1 MPRVWR
7 TPASIETER
16 RTRDALPDYL
26 RTCGY
31 TVERDVRHRRG
42 TSISQYVH
50 CATRTGE
57 RRCFWV
63 RLCWRRDRHSGALHS
78 AAQLLS
84 NVANGAWIEALAE
97 RMRRAAADGA
107 THLLLVQNRG
117 SDIAEAVSIPIGEV
131 VNVWSEQRAASRR
144 LIESGAIRG
153 KNHAENGRS
162 PTIWLRDSGAAS
174 VEDALWQHPGVE
186 SLESSAVEADTDH
199 VTPPP
204 TDDVFLD
211 LPTPEFGRDRGERT
225 IWEVAGY
232 PRDPRVRRAVLLQ
245 SGRRC
250 ERPGCVSTQ
259 SYRGFLDV
267 HHILGIAESD
277 RLENCVALCPN
288 CHRDAHF
295 HPDREELNKRL
306 LKIARK
312 RARRTAA

>member
-1 MPRVWR
+1 MSRVWR
-7 TPASIETER
+7 TTESIETER
-16 RTRDALPDYL
+16 RTRDALPNYL
-26 RTCGY
+26 RASGY
-31 TVERDVRHRRG
+31 TVERDVRHQRG
-42 TSISQYVH
+42 TSVSQFVH

-63 RLCWRRDRHSGALHS
+63 RLCWRRDRHEGALYS

-84 NVANGAWIEALAE
+84 NVGNGAWIEALGE
-97 RMRRAAADGA
+97 RMRRAVADGA

-117 SDIAEAVSIPIGEV
+117 GQIAEAVAIPIGEV
-131 VNVWSEQRAASRR
+131 VNVWSKQRTASQR
-144 LIESGAIRG
+144 LIDSGAIRG

-162 PTIWLRDSGAAS
+162 PTIWLHDSGAAA
-174 VEDALWQHPGVE
+174 VEDALWQHRGVE
-186 SLESSAVEADTDH
+186 ALEPSTVEARPVHETRPA
-199 VTPPP
+199 TN
-204 TDDVFLD
+204 DVFMD
-211 LPTPEFGRDRGERT
+211 LPTPEFGRDRGERA

-232 PRDPRVRRAVLLQ
+232 PRDPRVRRAVIMQ

-250 ERPGCVSTQ
+250 ERPGCDAVQ
-259 SYRGFLDV
+259 SYSGFLDV

-277 RLENCVALCPN
+277 RAENCVALCPN

-295 HPDREELNKRL
+295 HPDRERLNRRL